1 MALFNKRQ
9 TRIITAIG
17 LTEPITA
24 GDGIEQGEVISP
36 LVWRIFYD
44 PLLTR
49 VQKDITLGY
58 EIQVSWQTDLEKQE
72 LKTQKVRQAVV
83 AFADNT
89 TWIASYKEQLNR
101 TIQIAQ
107 KFFKINDIQINPTKS
122 KLIVMNSKIKPEE
135 KKILLKEQEIFLT
148 KEKELVRFLG
158 TWIGHKVGKKQVVA
172 KAKQITKLFA
182 NIIRKKLLSASQIL
196 YVNNVC
202 LL

>member
-1 MALFNKRQ
+1 MKKAFDSVSLRSLELAIQRIKVPRIGKKFIMALFNKRQ

-58 EIQVSWQTDLEKQE
+58 EIQVSQQTDLEKQE
-72 LKTQKVRQAVV
+72 VKTQKVRQAVV
-83 AFADNT
+83 AFANNT
-89 TWIASYKEQLNR
+89 IWIASSKEQLNR

-107 KFFKINDIQINPTKS
+107 EFFKINDIQINPTKS
-122 KLIVMNSKIKPEE
+122 KLIVMNSKIKFEE

-158 TWIGHKVGKKQVVA
+158 T
-172 KAKQITKLFA
+172 
-182 NIIRKKLLSASQIL
+182 
-196 YVNNVC
+196 
-202 LL
+202 